1 MSDGKDYEIFV
12 QRLHQALLHS
22 EQFALQKNIQVQRNK
37 RIIDNC
43 SIARYFDLYWEYELA
58 GITYR
63 TVIECK
69 DYASRISVDRIDA
82 LIGKIRDIP
91 DLKPVFATKTGYQRG
106 AKKKAKHNG
115 VDLLIVR
122 EQRAEDWQGRIRQ
135 VTGQIHFE
143 LPLRITR
150 FRPVIDREWVRENTN
165 LKPGGMRAIL
175 DGLNTE
181 TLIEDVA
188 KGETYSLYDLAQ
200 RLDAV
205 SHDYGLFSHEDS
217 FEDAYLMGNGL
228 KFKMVSYQVEYVRPK
243 PILLPIDIDFSK
255 EIIGVIEYL
264 SKGSSVAIFR
274 DNFVKDWK

>member
-200 RLDAV
+200 RLDAI

-243 PILLPIDIDFSK
+243 PAM
-255 EIIGVIEYL
+255 GNY
-264 SKGSSVAIFR
+264 
-274 DNFVKDWK
+274 